1 MGRHVAH
8 QPPWWSSARHRGPGA
23 FERAMV
29 RGHLSLVRVTAAA
42 GLIVLLLGTQPSFPQ
57 RLG

>member
-1 MGRHVAH
+1 
-8 QPPWWSSARHRGPGA
+8 
-23 FERAMV
+23 MV